1 MRLDDQGDV
10 DFGLDQFQAPD
21 PSAPAGKKIN
31 PLTGL
36 PEGGLNGA
44 SSNTSFPGQ
53 APTGTT
59 PQPDGTNVTPLPGT
73 PTPPVGAAGTYQPK
87 SPNDPLWKRVQSAL
101 ASSKHP
107 TDDPNYWYDKISG
120 DPNGAGS
127 AWDYWVGLMNDQ
139 GGDNGASP
147 GPTSPG
153 SPAPA
158 GGGGGAASAPDT
170 SALSSFLM
178 NWLTGQSTQQTG
190 AQTAL
195 LQRLLSQADEL
206 SKPVTADD
214 PNIKAASDAYHGTVA
229 RSVSDYR
236 TRAAERAHAEG
247 VGTGAFDAQIGNAEM
262 GAGRAEANFTTGMMH
277 DTLMSNRTQL
287 ANMLEQARSLLS
299 AQDAADIQSRIAAID
314 GILGSKNANTS
325 AVGVDNAF
333 SLGTSGQDL
342 TKLLGLGS
350 LDLQKLGIGNQNNQ
364 FYDKFGADNAFNEA
378 QLEYLY
384 KALGL
389 AH

>member
-1 MRLDDQGDV
+1 MRLDDQGNIDYGM
-10 DFGLDQFQAPD
+10 DPFQAP
-21 PSAPAGKKIN
+21 APGATTKKIN

-36 PEGGLNGA
+36 PDGGLSPTDPGTGGLPTGA
-44 SSNTSFPGQ
+44 GPSTSFTNTSPVPA
-53 APTGTT
+53 APPAGT
-59 PQPDGTNVTPLPGT
+59 
-73 PTPPVGAAGTYQPK
+73 AGTYQPK
-87 SPNDPLWKRVQSAL
+87 SPNDPLWKSVQSAL
-101 ASSKHP
+101 SSSKHP
-107 TDDPNYWYDKISG
+107 TDDPNYWYDKIAK
-120 DPNGAGS
+120 DPNGAAAGSGS

-147 GPTSPG
+147 APTSPG
-153 SPAPA
+153 APNP
-158 GGGGGAASAPDT
+158 GGGGAASAPDN

-178 NWLTGQSTQQTG
+178 SWLTGQSTQSTN
-190 AQTAL
+190 TRSAL
-195 LQRLLSQADEL
+195 ISKLLGQADTLSQ
-206 SKPVTADD
+206 PVTAND
-214 PNIKAASDAYHGTVA
+214 PNIKAASDAYHGTTA
-229 RSVSDYR
+229 RAVNDYR

-262 GAGRAEANFTTGMMH
+262 GAGRGEAGFTTNLMNT
-277 DTLMSNRTQL
+277 TLQSNRAQL
-287 ANMLEQARSLLS
+287 VALLGQAGSLLS
-299 AQDAADIQSRIAAID
+299 AQDAADIQSKIAAID

-350 LDLQKLGIGNQNNQ
+350 LDLQKLGIGNQNSQ

>member
-1 MRLDDQGDV
+1 MKLDDQGNV
-10 DFGLDQFQAPD
+10 DFGLGGYTAP
-21 PSAPAGKKIN
+21 PPGTTQRKIN

-36 PEGGLNGA
+36 PDGGLTGA
-44 SSNTSFPGQ
+44 DSTTSFPGT
-53 APTGTT
+53 APTTST
-59 PQPDGTNVTPLPGT
+59 PQPDGTSVGLTGAGAAPPAGT
-73 PTPPVGAAGTYQPK
+73 AGTYQPK

-107 TDDPNYWYDKISG
+107 TDDPNYWYDKING

-127 AWDYWVGLMNDQ
+127 AWDYWVGLMNNE
-139 GGDNGASP
+139 GGDNASP
-147 GPTSPG
+147 DPSSPG
-153 SPAPA
+153 VTAPR

-178 NWLTGQSTQQTG
+178 NWLTGQSTQQSG
-190 AQTAL
+190 ARSSL

-214 PNIKAASDAYHGTVA
+214 PNIRAASDAYHGTLA
-229 RSVSDYR
+229 RSVNDYR

-247 VGTGAFDAQIGNAEM
+247 VGSGAFDAQIGNAEM
-262 GAGRAEANFTTGMMH
+262 GAGRSEANFTTG
-277 DTLMSNRTQL
+277 LMNTELQSRRTQL
-287 ANMLEQARSLLS
+287 SSMLAQAGSLLS
-299 AQDAADIQSRIAAID
+299 AQDAADIQSKIAAID
-314 GILGSKNANTS
+314 GILGKQNANTS

-364 FYDKFGADNAFNEA
+364 FYDKFGADNAFNSA